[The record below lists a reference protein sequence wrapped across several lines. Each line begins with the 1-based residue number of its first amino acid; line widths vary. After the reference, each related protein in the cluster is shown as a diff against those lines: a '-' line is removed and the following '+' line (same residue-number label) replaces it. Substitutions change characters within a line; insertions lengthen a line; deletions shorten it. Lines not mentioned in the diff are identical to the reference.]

1 MKKITA
7 FLLVILLLMIEI
19 VLSSCAD
26 KTDPADSLAD
36 TVADTSESADTNLP
50 NTVEETVRYPDPVPE
65 LNLGNDTI
73 TFLVMGEAYTAE
85 WISRDVFAENDSTD
99 PIESA
104 VFRRNKTLEEKY
116 KCKIAEYRSND
127 TFNDA
132 KKDIISNTHEYKVL
146 MCCKSDT
153 LGLARNNLLQDLND
167 INGLDLSNP
176 WWDQNLVENCSI
188 GGRLFFATGDIS
200 VMDNDATWVMM
211 FNKKLIEK
219 YDLESPYKLVEENRW
234 TFDKMYEMMQKAHD
248 DNNGNGKIDYDS
260 DTFGFVTHDSSLDAF
275 FYAAGLKVIAK
286 DQDDMPYFPELNS
299 EQISLV
305 LDKSI
310 KIWCDK
316 TITSSATRDGYSMMD
331 LQKIFQEG
339 RSLFFGEVM
348 QLVFRLREMDIDFG
362 LIPFP
367 KFDSKQKN
375 YGHFVHGVTA
385 LLSIPVNSENVE
397 KIGMFVEAM
406 AYESMYTLTP
416 AYYETALV
424 GKYFRDPE
432 SGDMLTIILN
442 SRTFDLGSTHMFNWG
457 SVGSL
462 FGALLSRGSKT
473 YASKYK
479 GRIEKGKK
487 ELEKDIEKLLQ

>member
-1 MKKITA
+1 
-7 FLLVILLLMIEI
+7 
-19 VLSSCAD
+19 
-26 KTDPADSLAD
+26 
-36 TVADTSESADTNLP
+36 
-50 NTVEETVRYPDPVPE
+50 
-65 LNLGNDTI
+65 
-73 TFLVMGEAYTAE
+73 
-85 WISRDVFAENDSTD
+85 
-99 PIESA
+99 
-104 VFRRNKTLEEKY
+104 
-116 KCKIAEYRSND
+116 
-127 TFNDA
+127 
-132 KKDIISNTHEYKVL
+132 
-146 MCCKSDT
+146 
-153 LGLARNNLLQDLND
+153 
-167 INGLDLSNP
+167 
-176 WWDQNLVENCSI
+176 
-188 GGRLFFATGDIS
+188 
-200 VMDNDATWVMM
+200 
-211 FNKKLIEK
+211 
-219 YDLESPYKLVEENRW
+219 
-234 TFDKMYEMMQKAHD
+234 MMQKAHE
-248 DNNGNGKIDYDS
+248 DNNGNGRVDYDK
-260 DTFGFVTHDSSLDAF
+260 DNFGFVTHDSSLDAF
-275 FYAAGLKVIAK
+275 FYAAGLKVISK
-286 DQDDMPYFPELNS
+286 DQDDIPYFPELNS

-316 TITSSATRDGYSMMD
+316 TITSSATRDGYTMME
-331 LQKIFQEG
+331 LQQIFQEG

-367 KFDSKQKN
+367 KFNSEQKN

-397 KIGMFVEAM
+397 KIGMLVEAM

-424 GKYFRDPE
+424 GKYFRDPD
-432 SGDMLTIILN
+432 SSDMLTIILN